1 MNGTTRGIV
10 ALLVLLG
17 LGLWMRKRQT
27 KNLQGT
33 IEANWKEIKKKLPSD
48 WSAVAPRKRKQA
60 RQLIDNIHKSTGESR
75 RRIRKTLVGLTS

>member
-10 ALLVLLG
+10 ALLALLG
-17 LGLWMRKRQT
+17 IGLWMRKRQT
-27 KNLQGT
+27 NNLQET

-48 WSAVAPRKRKQA
+48 WSAVAPRKRRQA
-60 RQLIDNIHKSTGESR
+60 RQMIDNIHKSTGKSR

>member
-10 ALLVLLG
+10 ALLALLG

-27 KNLQGT
+27 NNLQGT

>member
-10 ALLVLLG
+10 ALLALLG
-17 LGLWMRKRQT
+17 IGLWMRKRQT
-27 KNLQGT
+27 NNLQET

-48 WSAVAPRKRKQA
+48 WSAVAARKRRQA
-60 RQLIDNIHKSTGESR
+60 RQMINNIHKSTGKSR